1 MKSVIVMS
9 LATAVLMSTS
19 QLAMANTSAEKVV
32 RNDRISFYKPMK
44 MEAQQV
50 ERVQRTDR
58 VVFNKATLDQPS
70 LQPKRVMRTDRIM
83 FSKI

>member
-1 MKSVIVMS
+1 
-9 LATAVLMSTS
+9 
-19 QLAMANTSAEKVV
+19 
-32 RNDRISFYKPMK
+32 MK

-50 ERVQRTDR
+50 ERVQRNDR

>member
-1 MKSVIVMS
+1 MR
-9 LATAVLMSTS
+9 T
-19 QLAMANTSAEKVV
+19 
-32 RNDRISFYKPMK
+32 DRISFYKPMK

>member
-32 RNDRISFYKPMK
+32 RTDRISFYKPMK
-44 MEAQQV
+44 MGAQQV